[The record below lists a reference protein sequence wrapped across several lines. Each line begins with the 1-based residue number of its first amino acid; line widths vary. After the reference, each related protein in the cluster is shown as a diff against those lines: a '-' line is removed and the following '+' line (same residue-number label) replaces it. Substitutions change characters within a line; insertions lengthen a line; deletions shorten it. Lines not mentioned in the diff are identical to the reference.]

1 MKARCP
7 PQRGGLVSNYKIG
20 IPKGRQC
27 ADEAGEQ
34 IGKIIVT
41 V

>member
-1 MKARCP
+1 LWRKH
-7 PQRGGLVSNYKIG
+7 GH
-20 IPKGRQC
+20 GRQC